1 LGIIGDKASVPEM
14 IHLLYHYNSNTR
26 WWAQISLVRLTGT
39 NFAKDWNAWGKWWND
54 QNGQP
59 PFKPEIIRWWSQ
71 QPEPDKLAGSLN
83 ESDSAWLDSIRPQ
96 TGEQYLQQQ
105 LKLAQAGNYWA
116 KFSLWE
122 AFAQGKHEV
131 AKNPAEAGKWLSEL
145 VKGAYLAKFEPVN
158 GFNPK
163 TPKEMLDQFSED
175 CQLYSGRDSLGG
187 ASFFRTTKQGNKL
200 IGSFLTATPA
210 EFKAAL
216 EKNPNLKLISMEKV
230 TPEMFL
236 EHEASQQESL

>member
-1 LGIIGDKASVPEM
+1 LFNEIKAKYADAIDHTGD
-14 IHLLYHYNSNTR
+14 LLR
-26 WWAQISLVRLTGT
+26 
-39 NFAKDWNAWGKWWND
+39 
-54 QNGQP
+54 
-59 PFKPEIIRWWSQ
+59 
-71 QPEPDKLAGSLN
+71 
-83 ESDSAWLDSIRPQ
+83 DSI
-96 TGEQYLQQQ
+96 GEDYISQQ

-116 KFSLWE
+116 EFNLWE
-122 AFAQGKHEV
+122 AYSQGKHEV
-131 AKNPAEAGKWLSEL
+131 AQNPAEAGKWLSEL
-145 VKGAYLAKFEPVN
+145 VQGAYLAKFEPVN

-163 TPKEMLDQFSED
+163 TPKEMLDQFSEH

-200 IGSFLTATPA
+200 IGSFLTATPD

-236 EHEASQQESL
+236 EHEATQQESL